1 MFARTMLLLAALALA
16 PAIEAKALRWSSQGD
31 VATQDPH
38 ALDESFTKSVN
49 AMIYERLIM
58 PGKHMSP
65 TPWLATS
72 WEVVAPTK
80 RVFKLRRDVRFQ
92 DGTPFTADDVVFSFE
107 RAAKSQQF
115 RTYTSQAG
123 TARKI
128 DDYTV
133 EFTNEAPNPVA
144 TIAIGEIPIMSKA
157 WAMKNA
163 SADPQNFTAKEPT
176 FASRNAMGTG
186 PFKLVSYE
194 PGVKTVLAKNPDWWG
209 IKDRRFEGNVDL
221 LEYRPIA
228 SAPTRMAALK
238 SGEIDF
244 VLDPPVQDIARLKTD
259 PELKVIEGD
268 EMRVITITL
277 DQARDQ
283 LLFSNV
289 QGKNPFKDKRVRQA
303 LYQAI
308 DIEAIRAQVMRGLA
322 TPTAIGFPNPKG
334 ESIRADL
341 EKRLPYDPAAA
352 KKLLADAGY
361 PNGFGFT
368 LHCPNDRYVNDEKIC
383 VAVAAMWAKVG
394 LDVKVDAMPK
404 AQYFQRTPKKEFSAA
419 MQGWGDNNR
428 DAMFT
433 LKPLYH
439 SLNEKG
445 AGDTNYGNFRN
456 AELDD
461 LIDRAEGEMDRD
473 KRLAL
478 INQAVAVLQR
488 DVNVIP
494 LHRQVIPWATRGNV
508 RVLHRADNKFNP
520 LWAWVD

>member
-58 PGKHMSP
+58 PGKDMSP

-80 RVFKLRRDVRFQ
+80 RVFKLRRDVRYQ

-144 TIAIGEIPIMSKA
+144 TIAIGEIPIMSRA
-157 WAMKNA
+157 WATKNA

-244 VLDPPVQDIARLKTD
+244 VLDPPPQDIPRLKQD
-259 PELKVIEGD
+259 PKMKIVEGNENRTIFFGMDQYRDELLYSGVK
-268 EMRVITITL
+268 
-277 DQARDQ
+277 
-283 LLFSNV
+283 
-289 QGKNPFKDKRVRQA
+289 GKNPFKDKRVRQA
-303 LYQAI
+303 L
-308 DIEAIRAQVMRGLA
+308 
-322 TPTAIGFPNPKG
+322 
-334 ESIRADL
+334 
-341 EKRLPYDPAAA
+341 
-352 KKLLADAGY
+352 
-361 PNGFGFT
+361 
-368 LHCPNDRYVNDEKIC
+368 
-383 VAVAAMWAKVG
+383 
-394 LDVKVDAMPK
+394 
-404 AQYFQRTPKKEFSAA
+404 
-419 MQGWGDNNR
+419 
-428 DAMFT
+428 
-433 LKPLYH
+433 
-439 SLNEKG
+439 
-445 AGDTNYGNFRN
+445 
-456 AELDD
+456 
-461 LIDRAEGEMDRD
+461 
-473 KRLAL
+473 
-478 INQAVAVLQR
+478 
-488 DVNVIP
+488 
-494 LHRQVIPWATRGNV
+494 
-508 RVLHRADNKFNP
+508 
-520 LWAWVD
+520 